1 MRLLERF
8 RLSADGATLLS
19 TQEFEDPEML
29 ENRGAR
35 FIAWKK
41 KAGEHVYPYECDPT
55 FALEY
60 QEQIKA
66 EKIVAVPVRI
76 ALQDGAASLR
86 AAPAL
91 DPIACLAFGPYIS
104 TSAFGD
110 G

>member
-1 MRLLERF
+1 LLERF

-60 QEQIKA
+60 QDQIKA
-66 EKIVAVPVRI
+66 K
-76 ALQDGAASLR
+76 
-86 AAPAL
+86 
-91 DPIACLAFGPYIS
+91 
-104 TSAFGD
+104 
-110 G
+110 